1 MQTVAEKRKE
11 ILEKELKRIVDV
23 IIKGYSPEK
32 IILFGSLA
40 GGHVHGMERYRYGR
54 R

>member
-32 IILFGSLA
+32 VILFWLFSRWSCA
-40 GGHVHGMERYRYGR
+40 
-54 R
+54 